1 MQKMEI
7 FQKFRQLSD
16 KDRILF
22 QNILGAFAVKGLSLV
37 VSLFTLPAYMRFFK
51 DQNVLGVWYTVL
63 SVLT

>member
-37 VSLFTLPAYMRFFK
+37 VRTCWGCGILFCRC
-51 DQNVLGVWYTVL
+51 
-63 SVLT
+63 